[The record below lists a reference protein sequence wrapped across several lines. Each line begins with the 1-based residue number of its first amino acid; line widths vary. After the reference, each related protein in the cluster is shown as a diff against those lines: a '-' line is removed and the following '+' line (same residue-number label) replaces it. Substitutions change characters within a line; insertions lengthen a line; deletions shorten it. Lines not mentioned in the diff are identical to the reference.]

1 MATEQIR
8 AADLNTCFITL
19 KYGDR
24 LILVVLLARDGS
36 INRMG
41 DATSKADDTW
51 YMGNVQE
58 PLFDQLLEVVPD
70 DLFQYAGRLEIPDG
84 RGTDCELAVV
94 FQHKDGRAVPF
105 EILFGSENQD
115 VPTELLDIVSRAME
129 LTEPVV
135 EGAARAGCRGKGR
148 TSCGWL
154 PDATP
159 SLPTRPTSGQVGNWL
174 SGSVRGR
181 DEHLCDPSQ

>member
-24 LILVVLLARDGS
+24 LILVVLLAREGS

-51 YMGNVQE
+51 YIGKVQE

-70 DLFQYAGRLEIPDG
+70 DLFQYAGRLEIPDR
-84 RGTDCELAVV
+84 RGIDCELAVV
-94 FQHKDGRAVPF
+94 FLHKDGRAVPF
-105 EILFGSENQD
+105 EILFGSETQD

-129 LTEPVV
+129 LTDPWWKKQPGQAVAVREERP
-135 EGAARAGCRGKGR
+135 AGGFLERLR
-148 TSCGWL
+148 RSRR
-154 PDATP
+154 D
-159 SLPTRPTSGQVGNWL
+159 RPAG
-174 SGSVRGR
+174 
-181 DEHLCDPSQ
+181 E